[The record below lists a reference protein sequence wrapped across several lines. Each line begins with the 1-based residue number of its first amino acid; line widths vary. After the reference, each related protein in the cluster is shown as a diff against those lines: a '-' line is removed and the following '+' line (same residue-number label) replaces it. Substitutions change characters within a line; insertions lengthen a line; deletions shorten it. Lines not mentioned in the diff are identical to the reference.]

1 MSLPFFDMR
10 CFNLLI
16 SSILEYEV
24 ADKVESIHGKIQEGR
39 QKHAQVH
46 YGNTDYGV
54 SSSGIQN

>member
-1 MSLPFFDMR
+1 MR

-46 YGNTDYGV
+46 YGNTGYGV